1 MSPNETI
8 DSVKKVIENELNI
21 PTIQQRL
28 MYKGKPLA
36 GWLFNILIKKYFRLN
51 TCLNLDTSII
61 RDCNIQPGSKI
72 HLSLKNVEADNSK
85 KAFNQSD
92 KASSSKSIVNDDC
105 LLNKELKNGLKY
117 FNDDINVNEFVE
129 VFNNVIY

>member
-36 GWLFNILIKKYFRLN
+36 GWLFNILLKIFYIKYL
-51 TCLNLDTSII
+51 
-61 RDCNIQPGSKI
+61 
-72 HLSLKNVEADNSK
+72 LKSRHV
-85 KAFNQSD
+85 
-92 KASSSKSIVNDDC
+92 
-105 LLNKELKNGLKY
+105 Y
-117 FNDDINVNEFVE
+117 
-129 VFNNVIY
+129 Y

>member
-36 GWLFNILIKKYFRLN
+36 GWLFNILLKILP
-51 TCLNLDTSII
+51 TSY
-61 RDCNIQPGSKI
+61 K
-72 HLSLKNVEADNSK
+72 L
-85 KAFNQSD
+85 
-92 KASSSKSIVNDDC
+92 
-105 LLNKELKNGLKY
+105 
-117 FNDDINVNEFVE
+117 
-129 VFNNVIY
+129 